1 MYAIVH
7 SCKVRLILP
16 QSNPYATLSQG
27 QKCPLQPRI
36 QYKVEISVP
45 VRDALPWILLVAE
58 MALLIIN
65 GKVLVCFD
73 IQNAVAGL
81 ITFNVFVALV
91 WTAWRLILP
100 TSHDQRK
107 FNDENFES

>member
-7 SCKVRLILP
+7 SYKVRLILP
-16 QSNPYATLSQG
+16 QSNPYTTLSQG

-45 VRDALPWILLVAE
+45 VRVALPWILLVAE

-65 GKVLVCFD
+65 GKVFK
-73 IQNAVAGL
+73 
-81 ITFNVFVALV
+81 FAL
-91 WTAWRLILP
+91 
-100 TSHDQRK
+100 TSRYESLEMSFRK
-107 FNDENFES
+107 LNNI

>member
-7 SCKVRLILP
+7 SYKVRLILP
-16 QSNPYATLSQG
+16 QSNPYTTLFQG

-45 VRDALPWILLVAE
+45 VRVALPWILLVAE

-65 GKVLVCFD
+65 GKVVVCFD
-73 IQNAVAGL
+73 IQVRVVGDE
-81 ITFNVFVALV
+81 
-91 WTAWRLILP
+91 LP
-100 TSHDQRK
+100 KTEQYLS
-107 FNDENFES
+107 FS

>member
-16 QSNPYATLSQG
+16 KSNPYATLSQG

-45 VRDALPWILLVAE
+45 VRDTLPWILLVAE
-58 MALLIIN
+58 MALIIN
-65 GKVLVCFD
+65 GKVVVCFD
-73 IQNAVAGL
+73 IQVRVVGDEL
-81 ITFNVFVALV
+81 PKTEQYLSFN
-91 WTAWRLILP
+91 
-100 TSHDQRK
+100 
-107 FNDENFES
+107 

>member
-45 VRDALPWILLVAE
+45 VRDTLPWILLVAE
-58 MALLIIN
+58 MALITN
-65 GKVLVCFD
+65 GKVVVCFD
-73 IQNAVAGL
+73 IQVRVVGDEL
-81 ITFNVFVALV
+81 PKTEQYLSFN
-91 WTAWRLILP
+91 
-100 TSHDQRK
+100 
-107 FNDENFES
+107 

>member
-36 QYKVEISVP
+36 QYKVEISVL
-45 VRDALPWILLVAE
+45 VRDTLPWILLVAE
-58 MALLIIN
+58 MALLII
-65 GKVLVCFD
+65 KVVICFD
-73 IQNAVAGL
+73 IQVRVVGDEL
-81 ITFNVFVALV
+81 PKTEQYFSFN
-91 WTAWRLILP
+91 
-100 TSHDQRK
+100 
-107 FNDENFES
+107 

>member
-7 SCKVRLILP
+7 SCKVCLILP

-45 VRDALPWILLVAE
+45 VRDTLPWILLVAE
-58 MALLIIN
+58 MALIIN
-65 GKVLVCFD
+65 GKVVVCFD
-73 IQNAVAGL
+73 IQVRVVGDEL
-81 ITFNVFVALV
+81 PKTEQYLSFN
-91 WTAWRLILP
+91 
-100 TSHDQRK
+100 
-107 FNDENFES
+107 

>member
-7 SCKVRLILP
+7 SYKVRLILP

-45 VRDALPWILLVAE
+45 VRVALPWILLVAE
-58 MALLIIN
+58 MALLII
-65 GKVLVCFD
+65 KVVICFD
-73 IQNAVAGL
+73 IQVRVVGDEL
-81 ITFNVFVALV
+81 PKTEQYFSFN
-91 WTAWRLILP
+91 
-100 TSHDQRK
+100 
-107 FNDENFES
+107 

>member
-36 QYKVEISVP
+36 QYKAEISVP
-45 VRDALPWILLVAE
+45 VRDTLPWILLVAE
-58 MALLIIN
+58 MALIIN
-65 GKVLVCFD
+65 GKVVVCFD
-73 IQNAVAGL
+73 IQVRVVGDEL
-81 ITFNVFVALV
+81 PKTEQYLSFN
-91 WTAWRLILP
+91 
-100 TSHDQRK
+100 
-107 FNDENFES
+107 

>member
-7 SCKVRLILP
+7 SYRVRLILP

-73 IQNAVAGL
+73 IQVRVVGDEL
-81 ITFNVFVALV
+81 PKTEQYLSFN
-91 WTAWRLILP
+91 
-100 TSHDQRK
+100 
-107 FNDENFES
+107 